1 MGRRRQHGALT
12 GLALLDAAE
21 AILHESGLAGLSV
34 RAVAGRVGA
43 STRAVYSV
51 YDSKEGLLVALGA
64 RAFDTLRMG
73 VAALPATE
81 NPDADLVEAGVT
93 VFRQFAIH
101 HPWLFRIAIQHALP
115 SAQLAGGFSG
125 AAAEAFAGLIGRVS
139 RLGEVGLLGSHT
151 AEQAACAFHALCEGL
166 AAMELRGGMPQA
178 EAERVWRDALA
189 AIVAGFS
196 MLATPTIPASAGV
209 RSSQP

>member
-12 GLALLDAAE
+12 ALALLDAAE
-21 AILHESGLAGLSV
+21 AILHETGPAALSV

-64 RAFDTLRMG
+64 RAFDTLSAG
-73 VAALPATE
+73 VAALPTTDHPA
-81 NPDADLVEAGVT
+81 ADLVEAGVT
-93 VFRQFAIH
+93 VFRQFAIQ

-125 AAAEAFAGLIGRVS
+125 AAAEGPR
-139 RLGEVGLLGSHT
+139 GEV
-151 AEQAACAFHALCEGL
+151 
-166 AAMELRGGMPQA
+166 R
-178 EAERVWRDALA
+178 
-189 AIVAGFS
+189 
-196 MLATPTIPASAGV
+196 GV
-209 RSSQP
+209 RHSRSEDGKWHC